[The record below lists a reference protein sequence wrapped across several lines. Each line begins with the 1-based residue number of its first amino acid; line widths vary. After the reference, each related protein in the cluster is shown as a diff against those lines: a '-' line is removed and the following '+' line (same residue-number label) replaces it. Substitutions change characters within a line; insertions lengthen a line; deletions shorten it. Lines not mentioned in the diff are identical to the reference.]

1 MVALLSVEAGKDAEG
16 NRECEATS
24 LYLPCCPSGVLCG
37 SVAERERERRRRR
50 GERRWR
56 GAGAGVRGE
65 MEAE

>member
-1 MVALLSVEAGKDAEG
+1 MRSYLSLPPLLPFWCAVWQ
-16 NRECEATS
+16 R
-24 LYLPCCPSGVLCG
+24 
-37 SVAERERERRRRR
+37 ERERERRRRR